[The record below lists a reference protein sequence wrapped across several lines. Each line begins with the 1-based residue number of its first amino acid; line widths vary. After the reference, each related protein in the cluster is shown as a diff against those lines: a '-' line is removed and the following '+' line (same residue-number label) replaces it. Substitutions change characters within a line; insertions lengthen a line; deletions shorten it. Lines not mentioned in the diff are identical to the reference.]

1 MRAFIGECVV
11 TRTSVDT
18 LSAPQAA
25 ESLGFEGLLRRL

>member
-18 LSAPQAA
+18 LSAPH
-25 ESLGFEGLLRRL
+25 GGRKPGVEGL